1 MLLKELREE
10 TIEIGLKLLEHNL
23 VALTMGNMSARDPE
37 TGYVVIKPAGVE
49 YPDITIEDMVVVN
62 LKGEVVDGRLRPS
75 TELPLHLVI
84 YQKRS
89 DVNAIIHTH
98 SPYAT
103 AFAVVGQD
111 LPALTGEAS
120 ALGGTIRVAE
130 YKRGGSWEL
139 GEAAA
144 AALGDRDAV
153 LLRNHGI
160 ITTGPTL
167 KHAFYAA
174 VIVEDGARVY
184 IMAKIIG
191 TPNPLPEDQVKSIRH
206 EYLYKYF
213 QK

>member
-1 MLLKELREE
+1 MILKKLREE
-10 TIEIGLKLLEHNL
+10 TIEIGLKLLKHNL

-62 LKGEVVDGRLRPS
+62 LEGEVIDGRLRPS
-75 TELPLHLVI
+75 TELPLHLVV
-84 YQKRS
+84 YQKRP

-103 AFAVVGQD
+103 ALAVVGQD

-144 AALGDRDAV
+144 DALGDRDAV

-167 KHAFYAA
+167 KHALYAA

-184 IMAKIIG
+184 TLAKIIG
-191 TPNPLPEDQVKSIRH
+191 TPNPLPADQVKSIRH